1 MNEQNTHAS
10 SAVTVSVVIPAYNA
24 ERFLPDA
31 VQSVLNQ
38 TFSDWEL
45 LIIDDCSTD
54 RTAEIAASYAA
65 RDDRVILM
73 RNEQNC
79 GASASRHRG
88 VQAAQGEWIAFLDSD
103 DVWAPEKLEL
113 QLAHARQTEAKLV
126 FTASAFM
133 HEDGSPYAYV
143 MPVPETVD
151 YAQLCRQNVISN
163 SSVMVDRSLFLRY
176 ELVGPDMH
184 EDYACWLNLLR
195 SGEIAY
201 GINTPMLT
209 YRVSSASKSGNK
221 FRAAKM
227 NWNTYRRV
235 GMDRLTALYYMAWYT
250 VRGLKKY
257 SHLR

>member
-1 MNEQNTHAS
+1 MNEQNTRTP

-31 VQSVLNQ
+31 LDSVMRQ
-38 TFSDWEL
+38 TADCWEM
-45 LIIDDCSTD
+45 IIVDDCSTD
-54 RTAEIAASYAA
+54 HTAAIAASCAA
-65 RDDRVILM
+65 RDDRVVLI

-88 VQAAQGEWIAFLDSD
+88 VLAARGEWIAFLDSD

-113 QLAHARQTEAKLV
+113 QLAHARQTGAKLV

-163 SSVMVDRSLFLRY
+163 SSVMVDRALFLRC
-176 ELVGPDMH
+176 ELVGSDMH
-184 EDYACWLNLLR
+184 EDFACWLNLLR
-195 SGEIAY
+195 SGETAY
-201 GINTPMLT
+201 GINLPLLT

-235 GMDRLTALYYMAWYT
+235 GMDPLTALYYMAWYT